1 MIYADLQNFR
11 FSVPIYTR
19 RGHTLT
25 QSYITMKVEIDIAN
39 FNKDVLRE
47 KVTNLATDV
56 IEYFDK
62 FSPEDNQKK
71 E

>member
-25 QSYITMKVEIDIAN
+25 QSYITMNVEIDIAN
-39 FNKDVLRE
+39 FDEDVLRE
-47 KVTNLATDV
+47 KVTSLATEV
-56 IEYFDK
+56 LEYFDK
-62 FSPEDNQKK
+62 FSPSQS
-71 E
+71 

>member
-19 RGHTLT
+19 RGQTLT

-47 KVTNLATDV
+47 KVTNLATDI

>member
-1 MIYADLQNFR
+1 MIYPDLQNFR

-25 QSYITMKVEIDIAN
+25 QSYITMEVEVDIAN
-39 FNKDVLRE
+39 FDKDVLRE

-62 FSPEDNQKK
+62 FSPEYKQACK
-71 E
+71 